1 MAVSFDNYLVV
12 GISSR
17 ALFDLEEANKIFET
31 QGLDAYREY
40 QIQHEDDILKPGTG
54 FGLVKNLLNINEKTS
69 KKLVEVIVMSR
80 NSAETSLRI
89 INSLKH
95 YGFDIGRMV
104 MSGGE
109 DISRYLKAFGVDL
122 FLSCNENDVS
132 NAINAGFPAGLI
144 YNTNTMYKFPND
156 QIRIAFDADAVLF
169 SSESEKIYQ
178 KKGLEAFVKNE
189 EQKQDE
195 ALRKGPMAKF
205 LFSLA
210 SLQKNCKDQNL
221 LRTAIVTARDKD
233 AGIRVIKTLRKWN
246 IVVDEVF
253 FLQGANKADVLECF
267 GANIF
272 FDDQDVHA
280 LPASQVVPSARVP
293 YKKGEKPH
301 E

>member
-40 QIQHEDDILKPGTG
+40 QIQHEDDILKPGAG

-144 YNTNTMYKFPND
+144 YNTNTMYK
-156 QIRIAFDADAVLF
+156 
-169 SSESEKIYQ
+169 
-178 KKGLEAFVKNE
+178 
-189 EQKQDE
+189 
-195 ALRKGPMAKF
+195 
-205 LFSLA
+205 
-210 SLQKNCKDQNL
+210 
-221 LRTAIVTARDKD
+221 
-233 AGIRVIKTLRKWN
+233 
-246 IVVDEVF
+246 
-253 FLQGANKADVLECF
+253 
-267 GANIF
+267 
-272 FDDQDVHA
+272 
-280 LPASQVVPSARVP
+280 
-293 YKKGEKPH
+293 
-301 E
+301 

>member
-40 QIQHEDDILKPGTG
+40 QIQHEDDILKPGAG

-144 YNTNTMYKFPND
+144 PG
-156 QIRIAFDADAVLF
+156 
-169 SSESEKIYQ
+169 
-178 KKGLEAFVKNE
+178 GL
-189 EQKQDE
+189 
-195 ALRKGPMAKF
+195 R
-205 LFSLA
+205 
-210 SLQKNCKDQNL
+210 
-221 LRTAIVTARDKD
+221 
-233 AGIRVIKTLRKWN
+233 
-246 IVVDEVF
+246 
-253 FLQGANKADVLECF
+253 
-267 GANIF
+267 
-272 FDDQDVHA
+272 
-280 LPASQVVPSARVP
+280 
-293 YKKGEKPH
+293 
-301 E
+301 

>member
-40 QIQHEDDILKPGTG
+40 QIQHEDDILKPGAG

-122 FLSCNENDVS
+122 FLSCNER
-132 NAINAGFPAGLI
+132 PL
-144 YNTNTMYKFPND
+144 
-156 QIRIAFDADAVLF
+156 
-169 SSESEKIYQ
+169 
-178 KKGLEAFVKNE
+178 
-189 EQKQDE
+189 
-195 ALRKGPMAKF
+195 
-205 LFSLA
+205 
-210 SLQKNCKDQNL
+210 
-221 LRTAIVTARDKD
+221 
-233 AGIRVIKTLRKWN
+233 
-246 IVVDEVF
+246 
-253 FLQGANKADVLECF
+253 
-267 GANIF
+267 
-272 FDDQDVHA
+272 
-280 LPASQVVPSARVP
+280 
-293 YKKGEKPH
+293 
-301 E
+301 